1 MGLLAVY
8 RGLGAGFGNGST
20 PAAMMNTMAHQVTM
34 DWHQAMIL
42 DGRGFQVR
50 AGTISVPF
58 VGDVVI
64 TDTAAEMSVDC
75 AAGTTII
82 PVYQNLSIN
91 LGTGT
96 LHEYATKSV
105 ATVSSGGDA
114 FVPLPLKSDGPAAT
128 TTARADAA
136 GGVTVTA
143 ELATSTARHWRYS
156 NPLAIVTAGGGTQAD
171 LNWEPAVTGA
181 PVLVGARSLYTQVA
195 ATGTGPS
202 YYLSMDYIDIPTVMV
217 APS

>member
-75 AAGTTII
+75 AAGTL
-82 PVYQNLSIN
+82 Q
-91 LGTGT
+91 
-96 LHEYATKSV
+96 
-105 ATVSSGGDA
+105 
-114 FVPLPLKSDGPAAT
+114 
-128 TTARADAA
+128 
-136 GGVTVTA
+136 
-143 ELATSTARHWRYS
+143 
-156 NPLAIVTAGGGTQAD
+156 
-171 LNWEPAVTGA
+171 
-181 PVLVGARSLYTQVA
+181 
-195 ATGTGPS
+195 
-202 YYLSMDYIDIPTVMV
+202 
-217 APS
+217 